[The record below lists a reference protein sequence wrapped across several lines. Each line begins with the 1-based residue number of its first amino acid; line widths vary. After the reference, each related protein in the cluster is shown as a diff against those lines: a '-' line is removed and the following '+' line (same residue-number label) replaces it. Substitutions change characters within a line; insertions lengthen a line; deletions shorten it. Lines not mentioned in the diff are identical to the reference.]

1 MCNFLIPLIGLEPIL
16 SCEKGILS
24 PSCLPIP
31 PQWQIIHILCYDIGI
46 MDYII
51 YFTIIIVAVLIVV
64 YVKKQITLSRDIRI
78 EDTTLEK
85 LDEKLKK
92 HKLIGGRHKRTNKK
106 NPPIV

>member
-1 MCNFLIPLIGLEPIL
+1 
-16 SCEKGILS
+16 
-24 PSCLPIP
+24 
-31 PQWQIIHILCYDIGI
+31 

-51 YFTIIIVAVLIVV
+51 YFVVAAFIVFVAI
-64 YVKKQITLSRDIRI
+64 YINKQIQVSKSIRL

>member
-1 MCNFLIPLIGLEPIL
+1 MCY
-16 SCEKGILS
+16 
-24 PSCLPIP
+24 
-31 PQWQIIHILCYDIGI
+31 HYRI

-51 YFTIIIVAVLIVV
+51 YIVLIVLV
-64 YVKKQITLSRDIRI
+64 IFGVLYFKKQFILSRDIRL
-78 EDTTLEK
+78 EDTTLEE

>member
-1 MCNFLIPLIGLEPIL
+1 
-16 SCEKGILS
+16 
-24 PSCLPIP
+24 
-31 PQWQIIHILCYDIGI
+31 

-51 YFTIIIVAVLIVV
+51 YLIAVILIIFVLI
-64 YVKKQITLSRDIRI
+64 YINKQIKVSKSISL

>member
-1 MCNFLIPLIGLEPIL
+1 
-16 SCEKGILS
+16 
-24 PSCLPIP
+24 
-31 PQWQIIHILCYDIGI
+31 

-51 YFTIIIVAVLIVV
+51 FLVSAFLVVLVLLYI
-64 YVKKQITLSRDIRI
+64 KKQISLSREIRL
-78 EDTTLEK
+78 EDTTLEQ

>member
-1 MCNFLIPLIGLEPIL
+1 
-16 SCEKGILS
+16 
-24 PSCLPIP
+24 
-31 PQWQIIHILCYDIGI
+31 

-51 YFTIIIVAVLIVV
+51 YFVALVFIILVAMYINR
-64 YVKKQITLSRDIRI
+64 QIQLSRNIRL

-106 NPPIV
+106 NTPIV

>member
-1 MCNFLIPLIGLEPIL
+1 ML
-16 SCEKGILS
+16 
-24 PSCLPIP
+24 
-31 PQWQIIHILCYDIGI
+31 
-46 MDYII
+46 DYIT
-51 YFTIIIVAVLIVV
+51 YFTILIIAILAVLYIR
-64 YVKKQITLSRDIRI
+64 KQIALSQNIRI

>member
-1 MCNFLIPLIGLEPIL
+1 
-16 SCEKGILS
+16 
-24 PSCLPIP
+24 
-31 PQWQIIHILCYDIGI
+31 

-51 YFTIIIVAVLIVV
+51 YLVLAFLVALVLLYI
-64 YVKKQITLSRDIRI
+64 KKQISLSREIRL
-78 EDTTLEK
+78 EDTTLEQ

>member
-1 MCNFLIPLIGLEPIL
+1 
-16 SCEKGILS
+16 
-24 PSCLPIP
+24 
-31 PQWQIIHILCYDIGI
+31 

-51 YFTIIIVAVLIVV
+51 YFVAAAFIVFVAI
-64 YVKKQITLSRDIRI
+64 YINKQIQVSRSIRL
-78 EDTTLEK
+78 EDTTLER

>member
-1 MCNFLIPLIGLEPIL
+1 
-16 SCEKGILS
+16 
-24 PSCLPIP
+24 
-31 PQWQIIHILCYDIGI
+31 

-51 YFTIIIVAVLIVV
+51 YFVALVFIIFVAI
-64 YVKKQITLSRDIRI
+64 YINTQIQVSRNIRL

>member
-1 MCNFLIPLIGLEPIL
+1 
-16 SCEKGILS
+16 
-24 PSCLPIP
+24 
-31 PQWQIIHILCYDIGI
+31 

-51 YFTIIIVAVLIVV
+51 YFVVLVLIIFVAI
-64 YVKKQITLSRDIRI
+64 YINRQIQVSRNIRL

>member
-1 MCNFLIPLIGLEPIL
+1 
-16 SCEKGILS
+16 
-24 PSCLPIP
+24 
-31 PQWQIIHILCYDIGI
+31 

-51 YFTIIIVAVLIVV
+51 YFAALVLIILVAVYINR
-64 YVKKQITLSRDIRI
+64 QIQLSRNIRL

>member
-1 MCNFLIPLIGLEPIL
+1 
-16 SCEKGILS
+16 
-24 PSCLPIP
+24 
-31 PQWQIIHILCYDIGI
+31 

-51 YFTIIIVAVLIVV
+51 YFVALVFIIFVAMYINR
-64 YVKKQITLSRDIRI
+64 QIQVSRNIRL

>member
-1 MCNFLIPLIGLEPIL
+1 
-16 SCEKGILS
+16 
-24 PSCLPIP
+24 
-31 PQWQIIHILCYDIGI
+31 

-51 YFTIIIVAVLIVV
+51 YIAIIVLVIIGVL
-64 YVKKQITLSRDIRI
+64 YFKKQFLLSRDIRL
-78 EDTTLEK
+78 EDTTLEE

>member
-1 MCNFLIPLIGLEPIL
+1 
-16 SCEKGILS
+16 
-24 PSCLPIP
+24 
-31 PQWQIIHILCYDIGI
+31 

-51 YFTIIIVAVLIVV
+51 YFVALVFIIFVAMYINR
-64 YVKKQITLSRDIRI
+64 QIRLSRNIRL

>member
-1 MCNFLIPLIGLEPIL
+1 
-16 SCEKGILS
+16 
-24 PSCLPIP
+24 
-31 PQWQIIHILCYDIGI
+31 

-51 YFTIIIVAVLIVV
+51 YF
-64 YVKKQITLSRDIRI
+64 ITLVFIIFIAVYINRQIQVSKNIRL

>member
-1 MCNFLIPLIGLEPIL
+1 
-16 SCEKGILS
+16 
-24 PSCLPIP
+24 
-31 PQWQIIHILCYDIGI
+31 

-51 YFTIIIVAVLIVV
+51 YIVLIVLV
-64 YVKKQITLSRDIRI
+64 ILGVLYFKKQFLLSRDIRL